1 VSRLH
6 GIRDFLAQPMDAFPE
21 TTFPWYSFTMVRA
34 VIFDLDNTLYPATS
48 AMDELT
54 ARKMNEYVG
63 RLLDVDPDA
72 AYAMRREKMRTYGT
86 TLEWLM
92 AEHGPID
99 SDGYFSYV
107 HPEGEEDLV
116 EYDPE
121 LGPFL
126 DSIKQPKYIFTNA
139 PMPHADRVLAKL
151 RVADRFERVF
161 DVTFNDLKGK
171 PSASAVDRVIS
182 AIGLP
187 ASETLFAD
195 DLPRYVRGFIDRGGI
210 GVLVDH
216 FGKHPDSGLPTI
228 QTIYELKKFL

>member
-1 VSRLH
+1 MAH
-6 GIRDFLAQPMDAFPE
+6 IPANFLEAFPE
-21 TTFPWYSFTMVRA
+21 ASFSWYSFTMLRA

-54 ARKMNEYVG
+54 ALKMNKYVA
-63 RLLDVDPDA
+63 RLLGVDTAD
-72 AYAMRREKMRTYGT
+72 AYAMRREKMRSYGT

-99 SDGYFSYV
+99 HNDYFSYV
-107 HPEGEEDLV
+107 HPAGEEDLV
-116 EYDPE
+116 EFDPN

-126 DSIKQPKYIFTNA
+126 DSIELPKFIFTNA

-151 RVADRFERVF
+151 RVADRFERIF
-161 DVTFNDLKGK
+161 DVTFNGLKGK
-171 PSASAVDRVIS
+171 PSASAVDRVLS

-187 ASETLFAD
+187 ACDTIFAD
-195 DLPRYVRGFIDRGGI
+195 DLPRYVRGFIDRGGVGI
-210 GVLVDH
+210 LVDH

>member
-1 VSRLH
+1 ML
-6 GIRDFLAQPMDAFPE
+6 
-21 TTFPWYSFTMVRA
+21 RA

-54 ARKMNEYVG
+54 ASKMNEYVA
-63 RLLDVDPDA
+63 RLLGIDTDK
-72 AYAMRREKMRTYGT
+72 AYTIRREKMRAYGT

-92 AEHGPID
+92 DEHGPID
-99 SDGYFSYV
+99 SDDYFAFV
-107 HPEGEEDLV
+107 HPEGEEELV
-116 EYDPE
+116 EFDPR

-126 DSIKQPKYIFTNA
+126 DSITLPKYIFTNA

-151 RVADRFERVF
+151 QVADRFERVF
-161 DVTFNDLKGK
+161 DVTFNKLKGK
-171 PSASAVDRVIS
+171 PSASAVDRVLDS
-182 AIGLP
+182 IGLP
-187 ASETLFAD
+187 ACDTIFAD
-195 DLPRYVRGFIDRGGI
+195 DLPRYVKGFIDRGGM

>member
-1 VSRLH
+1 
-6 GIRDFLAQPMDAFPE
+6 MDTGCAGGAGGFHE
-21 TTFPWYSFTMVRA
+21 TPCSWYAIHMVRA
-34 VIFDLDNTLYPATS
+34 VIFDLDNTLYPASS

-54 ARKMNEYVG
+54 GSKMNEYTG
-63 RLLDVDPDA
+63 RLLGLGVERVIA
-72 AYAMRREKMRTYGT
+72 LRREKMRTYGT

-99 SDGYFSYV
+99 TEEYFDFV
-107 HPEGEEDLV
+107 HPAGEENLIAF
-116 EYDPE
+116 DPD

-126 DSIKQPKYIFTNA
+126 DSIELPKYVFTNA

-151 RVADRFERVF
+151 QVADRFERVF
-161 DVTFNDLKGK
+161 DVTFNGLKGK

-187 ASETLFAD
+187 AGETIFAD

-216 FGKHPDSGLPTI
+216 FGKHTDSGLPTI
-228 QTIYELKKFL
+228 RTIYGIKDFL